1 MLNIKSQIDGN
12 WKFEKKKK
20 NLKKNLKKVEMVIE
34 KP

>member
-12 WKFEKKKK
+12 WKFEKKKI
-20 NLKKNLKKVEMVIE
+20 KKKLEMVIE

>member
-12 WKFEKKKK
+12 WKFEKKIKK
-20 NLKKNLKKVEMVIE
+20 KKKLKKVEMVIE